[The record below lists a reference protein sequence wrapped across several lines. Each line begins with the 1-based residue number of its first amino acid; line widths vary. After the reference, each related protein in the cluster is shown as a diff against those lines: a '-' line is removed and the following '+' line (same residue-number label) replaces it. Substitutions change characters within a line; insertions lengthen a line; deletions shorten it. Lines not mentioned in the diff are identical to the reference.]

1 MNQLEDLPDKMVGK
15 YQVENENSRSKMEG
29 IRSSID
35 NYMSRKTPKRNIN
48 KMLIINKYPT
58 AKDRTP

>member
-35 NYMSRKTPKRNIN
+35 NYMSRKAPKRNIN